1 MSKLIWC
8 NFVLE
13 INFFDICYVLKIDGR
28 GLNQVDRPGSRGYVD
43 GISQIIH
50 CLNTLFAS
58 FRRTPDCLDAQL
70 WQNSDS
76 PFTFLHIL
84 LFDSL
89 LRPLNHF
96 DMSIR

>member
-8 NFVLE
+8 NCVFG
-13 INFFDICYVLKIDGR
+13 INFLNICHVLQIDGR

-50 CLNTLFAS
+50 YLNTLFAS
-58 FRRTPDCLDAQL
+58 FRCTPHCLDAQL
-70 WQNSDS
+70 CQNSDS
-76 PFTFLHIL
+76 PFTFLRIL

-96 DMSIR
+96 DMSIS